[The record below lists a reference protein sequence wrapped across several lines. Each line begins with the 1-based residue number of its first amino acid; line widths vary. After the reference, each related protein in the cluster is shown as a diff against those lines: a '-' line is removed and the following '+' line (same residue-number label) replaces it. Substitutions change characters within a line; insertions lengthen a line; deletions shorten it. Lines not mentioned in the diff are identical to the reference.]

1 MPNLASSP
9 QHILLSLTGLAL
21 TGFLALTYLAFHQ
34 PMFYQATAV
43 LAANA
48 SKVTSDTTI
57 IHHQSHHPL
66 SHPNSHQNHYQ
77 NQQHQQAKQHN
88 HQADGESA
96 SSPSQ
101 NAIFKSKSPVSSE
114 QNSRLVDALLV
125 MGGIGCHWFK
135 YSLKNAII
143 EQFQVIIQYARP
155 SKYANLNPTFFVI
168 FLD

>member
-9 QHILLSLTGLAL
+9 HHTLLLLTGLAL

-48 SKVTSDTTI
+48 ITVTSDTMVS
-57 IHHQSHHPL
+57 HHQSHHPL
-66 SHPNSHQNHYQ
+66 SHPNSYQ
-77 NQQHQQAKQHN
+77 NQQPKQHS

-96 SSPSQ
+96 NSPSQ
-101 NAIFKSKSPVSSE
+101 NAIFESKSAAKSPVSSE

-125 MGGIGCHWFK
+125 MGGIGCH
-135 YSLKNAII
+135 
-143 EQFQVIIQYARP
+143 
-155 SKYANLNPTFFVI
+155 
-168 FLD
+168 

>member
-9 QHILLSLTGLAL
+9 HHTLLSLTGLALTGLAL

-34 PMFYQATAV
+34 PTSV

-48 SKVTSDTTI
+48 SKATSDTTI

-88 HQADGESA
+88 HQADGDSA

-125 MGGIGCHWFK
+125 MGGIGCH
-135 YSLKNAII
+135 
-143 EQFQVIIQYARP
+143 
-155 SKYANLNPTFFVI
+155 
-168 FLD
+168 

>member
-9 QHILLSLTGLAL
+9 HHTLLLFKGLALTGLAL

-43 LAANA
+43 LAANG
-48 SKVTSDTTI
+48 SKATSDTMVSY
-57 IHHQSHHPL
+57 HHSHHPL

-77 NQQHQQAKQHN
+77 NQQPNQHN
-88 HQADGESA
+88 HQADGELA

-101 NAIFKSKSPVSSE
+101 NAIFKNKSPAKNSVSSE

-125 MGGIGCHWFK
+125 MDGLGCH
-135 YSLKNAII
+135 
-143 EQFQVIIQYARP
+143 
-155 SKYANLNPTFFVI
+155 
-168 FLD
+168 

>member
-9 QHILLSLTGLAL
+9 HHTFLSLTGLAL

-34 PMFYQATAV
+34 PTSV

-48 SKVTSDTTI
+48 STVTSDTMV
-57 IHHQSHHPL
+57 

-77 NQQHQQAKQHN
+77 NQQHQQPKQHN
-88 HQADGESA
+88 HQADGELA

-101 NAIFKSKSPVSSE
+101 NAIFKSKSPAKSPIPSE

-125 MGGIGCHWFK
+125 MGGLGCHGFK
-135 YSLKNAII
+135 YSLKNVTI
-143 EQFQVIIQYARP
+143 EQF
-155 SKYANLNPTFFVI
+155 
-168 FLD
+168 

>member
-9 QHILLSLTGLAL
+9 HHTLLSLTGLAL

-34 PMFYQATAV
+34 PTSV

-48 SKVTSDTTI
+48 STVTSDTMI
-57 IHHQSHHPL
+57 SHHQSHYPL
-66 SHPNSHQNHYQ
+66 SHPNSHQS
-77 NQQHQQAKQHN
+77 QQPKQHN

-101 NAIFKSKSPVSSE
+101 NAIFERPVKSSVKSPVSSE

-125 MGGIGCHWFK
+125 MGGIGCH
-135 YSLKNAII
+135 
-143 EQFQVIIQYARP
+143 
-155 SKYANLNPTFFVI
+155 
-168 FLD
+168 

>member
-9 QHILLSLTGLAL
+9 HHTLLSLTGLSL

-34 PMFYQATAV
+34 PISV

-48 SKVTSDTTI
+48 ITVTSDTMVS
-57 IHHQSHHPL
+57 HHQSHHL
-66 SHPNSHQNHYQ
+66 VSHPNSYQ
-77 NQQHQQAKQHN
+77 SQQPKQHN

-101 NAIFKSKSPVSSE
+101 NAIFKSKSPAKSPVSSE

-125 MGGIGCHWFK
+125 MGGIGCH
-135 YSLKNAII
+135 
-143 EQFQVIIQYARP
+143 
-155 SKYANLNPTFFVI
+155 
-168 FLD
+168 

>member
-9 QHILLSLTGLAL
+9 HHALLLLKGLALTGLAL

-48 SKVTSDTTI
+48 SIVTSDTMV
-57 IHHQSHHPL
+57 SHHPL
-66 SHPNSHQNHYQ
+66 NHPNSHQS
-77 NQQHQQAKQHN
+77 QQPKQHN

-125 MGGIGCHWFK
+125 MGGIGCH
-135 YSLKNAII
+135 
-143 EQFQVIIQYARP
+143 
-155 SKYANLNPTFFVI
+155 
-168 FLD
+168 

>member
-9 QHILLSLTGLAL
+9 HHTLLSLTGLAL

-66 SHPNSHQNHYQ
+66 SHPNSYQ
-77 NQQHQQAKQHN
+77 NQQPKHHN

-101 NAIFKSKSPVSSE
+101 NAIFERPVKSSAKSPVSSE
-114 QNSRLVDALLV
+114 PNSRLVDALLV
-125 MGGIGCHWFK
+125 MGGVGCH
-135 YSLKNAII
+135 
-143 EQFQVIIQYARP
+143 
-155 SKYANLNPTFFVI
+155 
-168 FLD
+168 

>member
-9 QHILLSLTGLAL
+9 HHTFLSLTGLAL

-34 PMFYQATAV
+34 PTSV

-48 SKVTSDTTI
+48 SKVTSATMVS
-57 IHHQSHHPL
+57 HHQSHHPF

-77 NQQHQQAKQHN
+77 NQQYQQPKHHN

-101 NAIFKSKSPVSSE
+101 NAIFKSKSPAKSPVSSE

-125 MGGIGCHWFK
+125 MGGIGCH
-135 YSLKNAII
+135 
-143 EQFQVIIQYARP
+143 
-155 SKYANLNPTFFVI
+155 
-168 FLD
+168 

>member
-66 SHPNSHQNHYQ
+66 SHPNSHQN
-77 NQQHQQAKQHN
+77 QQPS
-88 HQADGESA
+88 HQANGESA

-125 MGGIGCHWFK
+125 MGGIGCH
-135 YSLKNAII
+135 
-143 EQFQVIIQYARP
+143 
-155 SKYANLNPTFFVI
+155 
-168 FLD
+168 

>member
-9 QHILLSLTGLAL
+9 HHTFLSLTGLAL

-34 PMFYQATAV
+34 PTSV

-48 SKVTSDTTI
+48 STVTSDTMV
-57 IHHQSHHPL
+57 
-66 SHPNSHQNHYQ
+66 SHPNSHQS
-77 NQQHQQAKQHN
+77 QQPKQHN

-101 NAIFKSKSPVSSE
+101 NAIFKSKSPAKSPIPSE

-125 MGGIGCHWFK
+125 MGGLGCH
-135 YSLKNAII
+135 
-143 EQFQVIIQYARP
+143 
-155 SKYANLNPTFFVI
+155 
-168 FLD
+168 

>member
-9 QHILLSLTGLAL
+9 HHTLLLLTGLAL

-48 SKVTSDTTI
+48 STVTSDTMV
-57 IHHQSHHPL
+57 SHHPL
-66 SHPNSHQNHYQ
+66 SHPNSYQ
-77 NQQHQQAKQHN
+77 SQQPKQHN

-96 SSPSQ
+96 NSPSQ
-101 NAIFKSKSPVSSE
+101 NAIFKSKSAAKSPVSSE

-125 MGGIGCHWFK
+125 MGGIGCH
-135 YSLKNAII
+135 
-143 EQFQVIIQYARP
+143 
-155 SKYANLNPTFFVI
+155 
-168 FLD
+168 

>member
-9 QHILLSLTGLAL
+9 HHALLLLKGLAL
-21 TGFLALTYLAFHQ
+21 TGFLVLTYLAFHQ

-48 SKVTSDTTI
+48 SKVTSDTMV
-57 IHHQSHHPL
+57 SHHPL

-77 NQQHQQAKQHN
+77 NQQPKHHS

-101 NAIFKSKSPVSSE
+101 NAIFKSKRPAKSPVSSE

-125 MGGIGCHWFK
+125 MGGLGCH
-135 YSLKNAII
+135 
-143 EQFQVIIQYARP
+143 
-155 SKYANLNPTFFVI
+155 
-168 FLD
+168 

>member
-1 MPNLASSP
+1 
-9 QHILLSLTGLAL
+9 
-21 TGFLALTYLAFHQ
+21 
-34 PMFYQATAV
+34 MFYQATAV

-88 HQADGESA
+88 HQADGDSA

-125 MGGIGCHWFK
+125 MGGIGCHWFE
-135 YSLKNAII
+135 YSLKNATIK
-143 EQFQVIIQYARP
+143 QFQVIIQYARP

>member
-77 NQQHQQAKQHN
+77 NQQPKQHN

-125 MGGIGCHWFK
+125 MGGIGCH
-135 YSLKNAII
+135 
-143 EQFQVIIQYARP
+143 
-155 SKYANLNPTFFVI
+155 
-168 FLD
+168 